1 MPGAAR
7 VALPSSL
14 PGNYS
19 QLLSIKHP
27 DFELRA
33 LSPLFCAFLSKMH
46 PKVSEIPKRA
56 QKGIMLSVKLDVIK
70 CLDHG
75 E

>member
-1 MPGAAR
+1 M
-7 VALPSSL
+7 LPL
-14 PGNYS
+14 N
-19 QLLSIKHP
+19 
-27 DFELRA
+27 
-33 LSPLFCAFLSKMH
+33 LFCASVDEMH